1 MEQIVKN
8 FKTQGGKHC
17 ITNSLKQ
24 IFTYYGYAMSEEMMF
39 GLASGLS
46 FLYIN
51 QSSSPMINGRTKV
64 FEFEKKLAERL
75 NIKIGCRSGKDY
87 DRISAVSKHMID
99 TGNPVLIYVDM
110 PYMSYLGMDKD
121 SHFGG
126 HAVVLFGYD
135 DMRRKF
141 WISDRDNHDYPIK
154 VPGGQIAEDYH
165 LVDYAELENARSSS
179 SRPFPANNK
188 YLTFDFGG
196 YRRPG
201 KEVLQEAVEE
211 TCRTMLNPPA
221 QLLGING
228 IMKFSKEI
236 LKWEKFDSAKL
247 RQAGMVNYFQIN
259 ESGGTGGGIFR
270 SMYGHFLTEAAHIL
284 EDDTIASLGQEF
296 IRASELWDSIADG
309 LWQLSLA
316 GDTALLK
323 KLSRSIRYIYDIEK
337 TLYLSLEKAINSTC
351 LS

>member
-75 NIKIGCRSGKDY
+75 NIKTGCRSGKDY

-126 HAVVLFGYD
+126 H
-135 DMRRKF
+135 
-141 WISDRDNHDYPIK
+141 
-154 VPGGQIAEDYH
+154 
-165 LVDYAELENARSSS
+165 
-179 SRPFPANNK
+179 
-188 YLTFDFGG
+188 
-196 YRRPG
+196 
-201 KEVLQEAVEE
+201 AVEE